1 MSDTDTETQTE
12 NRRQFERVRVTA
24 PVKLEATL
32 KGRFIDI
39 LSLELTG
46 VTVDMSRGG
55 VLAKVDQSITPGVR
69 CRIEIEPKD
78 GKGEPRSFYGR
89 VRRSFQGNRSGYLVA
104 LEFDEP
110 LKVKEA
116 LAGLPGGE
124 QLVEADDEESGKSEK
139 DAGSEKSGKKGSPKK
154 DD

>member
-1 MSDTDTETQTE
+1 VSQTDTQTD

-39 LSLELTG
+39 LSLELEG

-55 VLAKVDQSITPGVR
+55 VLAEVDQSITPGVR
-69 CRIEIEPKD
+69 CRIKIEAED
-78 GKGEPRSFYGR
+78 GHGDARSFFGR
-89 VRRSFQGNRSGYLVA
+89 VRRTFQGKRDGYLVA

-116 LAGLPGGE
+116 LAALPGGE
-124 QLVEADDEESGKSEK
+124 LVQEDEEAAPAP
-139 DAGSEKSGKKGSPKK
+139 AGDEV
-154 DD
+154 

>member
-1 MSDTDTETQTE
+1 MTETKTDE
-12 NRRQFERVRVTA
+12 NRRQYERVRVTA

-55 VLAKVDQSITPGVR
+55 VLAQVDQSITPGVR
-69 CRIEIEPKD
+69 CRIEIEPEEGD
-78 GKGEPRSFYGR
+78 GAPRSFYGR
-89 VRRSFQGNRSGYLVA
+89 VRRTISHNRNGYMVA

-116 LAGLPGGE
+116 LVALPGGE
-124 QLVEADDEESGKSEK
+124 PVEADDE
-139 DAGSEKSGKKGSPKK
+139 
-154 DD
+154 

>member
-1 MSDTDTETQTE
+1 MSETDTKTD
-12 NRRQFERVRVTA
+12 NRRQFERVRVNA

-39 LSLELTG
+39 LSLELEG

-69 CRIEIEPKD
+69 CRIEIEPEEGGGD
-78 GKGEPRSFYGR
+78 PRSFFGR
-89 VRRSFQGNRSGYLVA
+89 VRRTYQGNRNGYLVA

-116 LAGLPGGE
+116 LAALPGGE
-124 QLVEADDEESGKSEK
+124 LVEAGEEPAPATADE
-139 DAGSEKSGKKGSPKK
+139 A
-154 DD
+154 